1 MQMSGNR
8 RNIVIAQLRKRIHVG
23 VAGGEQL
30 LEHLRSELGQRCE
43 RRSRFT
49 IIHAGIVLP
58 HHLA

>member
-23 VAGGEQL
+23 VAGGKQF
-30 LEHLRSELGQRCE
+30 LEHLRRVLSE
-43 RRSRFT
+43 RRERRPRFT
-49 IIHAGIVLP
+49 VIHAGIVLP